1 MTRWGSAVALE
12 HGSVSEDAMAFGRP
26 GYGAPVRTG
35 SGRLV
40 SEVRGNPE
48 IRFQSNQVQ
57 NSICNQIRYASSRE
71 EKAKY
76 HSELGWR
83 TALRDCLVLLLYCR

>member
-1 MTRWGSAVALE
+1 MDS
-12 HGSVSEDAMAFGRP
+12 SQEDVLAFGRP

-35 SGRLV
+35 SGRLR

-48 IRFQSNQVQ
+48 IRFQANEGVQ
-57 NSICNQIRYASSRE
+57 NSICNQIRYAASKE

-76 HSELGWR
+76 HSELGK
-83 TALRDCLVLLLYCR
+83 AIHICGGGGEE